1 MTTIQV
7 MNTDPAPYTPPDAT
21 RRDAA
26 RDGDKTDDRET
37 TLDADD
43 QTPEEAGYG
52 YGV

>member
-1 MTTIQV
+1 
-7 MNTDPAPYTPPDAT
+7 MNTDPAPYTPADTT
-21 RRDAA
+21 RREPAA
-26 RDGDKTDDRET
+26 DRDKADDREM